1 VNVEIKAS
9 TVGPYHRWRVVVNG
23 STFMSVTTEARAK
36 QIKQQIQAGVP
47 LKEVK

>member
-1 VNVEIKAS
+1 MNVEIKAS

-23 STFMSVTTEARAK
+23 NTFMSVTTEKRAK
-36 QIKQQIQAGVP
+36 DVKRQIEAGVP